1 MIKKKHRNQIKNKHR
16 NQVNLRGKKSL
27 AGRMLKVS
35 ASKIW
40 FSPGLSD
47 YVKGLAQRNKMR
59 PKDDPRHWWDED
71 FYVGCRNGLRIL
83 MAVGAVRVKR

>member
-59 PKDDPRHWWDED
+59 WDED